1 MLRTNGGADLST
13 LKRGHEALQIKL
25 KNAYRAIADGIEVDQ
40 FFKEALDD
48 MKRLEAKVSAKI
60 SSCQDSPQA
69 VIETIDKREVEEF
82 CTLIWL
88 PFPIRLTKYQKGH
101 FPGGK

>member
-1 MLRTNGGADLST
+1 M
-13 LKRGHEALQIKL
+13 
-25 KNAYRAIADGIEVDQ
+25 
-40 FFKEALDD
+40 
-48 MKRLEAKVSAKI
+48 EAKVSAKI